1 MALTPEQFKKLSQFL
16 QNQIKELVI
25 GVNIESE
32 KDTQRMYMAIEKL
45 FDNIGASVQQEV
57 PKAIYED
64 YANGL
69 SNAQQ
74 QLIDT
79 GLITDTGAF
88 NVQNAIA
95 QEFVHTDAITSIVTD
110 TMQDLASAL
119 RTAKKYSKNNVD
131 IAINDVQEEIAK
143 GLMVGMTNKQM
154 SQRVAKKFGE
164 QGMTSFVTVDGKH
177 LPLDFY
183 AETVVRTK
191 TQTAYN
197 HSHLNRYAEDDI
209 KHVTVSGNI
218 PTCGE
223 CVRYRGHVFATEHGD
238 QFPYIN
244 LYTTFPKHPNCQCN
258 FRPYIID
265 FKSDEE
271 VKRDLEHS
279 KTFDETKDSR
289 TQAEK
294 ERYNTDQKAK
304 AKARRNGL
312 SYNKMRNRLGSD
324 GPQTFQEY
332 LQVKTNDKP
341 KYHEWVAQMKK
352 VYEPNKTRDETQ
364 STQEEHTSENN
375 VSDTNVQDEDKQ
387 ASDGDEEDAIYQM
400 NESVSKIDSEVAE
413 VMSDIFN
420 SEDIEVLPERDNFIR
435 ILNGMQKKIN
445 FTDSVSKHGHA
456 SHYDPNIKRVYLKPK
471 VMNGIKSGDNNNIPT
486 FAHEFA
492 HGIDDMFLQDIKK
505 QGKRDNGIEFNE
517 NANRLNHL
525 FKGLDLREIVSQE
538 LKYKALEGYLDLKD
552 FKDYQEN
559 NFADLDTDIDK
570 GFSDKIEQIKNKK
583 PGAEEVERTRRMT
596 MEKRMKTMIDENN
609 GTIRE
614 DLDNYRRYNAYS
626 DMLSSLDVN
635 AKSMLGHSRSYW
647 GDEEGT
653 RRRRG
658 TEVFAEISEIF
669 ASPKNY
675 KHIKEKLPNTLDAYL
690 KIIQEASR
698 YM

>member
-1 MALTPEQFKKLSQFL
+1 MALTPEQIKKLSQFL
-16 QNQIKELVI
+16 QNQVKELVS
-25 GVNIESE
+25 GVNIESD

-45 FDNIGASVQQEV
+45 FDNIGSSVQQEV
-57 PKAIYED
+57 PQTIYEQ

-74 QLIDT
+74 QLIDV
-79 GLITDTGAF
+79 GLITSNGAF

-110 TMQDLASAL
+110 TMQDLASAF
-119 RTAKKYSKNNVD
+119 RTAKQYSKKNVD
-131 IAINDVQEEIAK
+131 VAVKDVQEEIAK

-154 SQRVAKKFGE
+154 SQRVARKFGE

-209 KHVTVSGNI
+209 KHVTVTGNI

-223 CVRYRGHVFATEHGD
+223 CVRYRGHVFATERGD

-271 VKRDLEHS
+271 IKRDLEHS
-279 KTFDETKDSR
+279 KTFDESTDNR

-304 AKARRNGL
+304 AKARRNSL

-352 VYEPNKTRDETQ
+352 VYDPNKVSDETQ
-364 STQEEHTSENN
+364 STQEEHTSANN
-375 VSDTNVQDEDKQ
+375 VSDTNIQDDNKQ
-387 ASDGDEEDAIYQM
+387 AENDTQNATQ
-400 NESVSKIDSEVAE
+400 
-413 VMSDIFN
+413 
-420 SEDIEVLPERDNFIR
+420 
-435 ILNGMQKKIN
+435 
-445 FTDSVSKHGHA
+445 
-456 SHYDPNIKRVYLKPK
+456 
-471 VMNGIKSGDNNNIPT
+471 DNNSFEPIETLDELIDLAPT
-486 FAHEFA
+486 LLETF
-492 HGIDDMFLQDIKK
+492 
-505 QGKRDNGIEFNE
+505 DNTFGT
-517 NANRLNHL
+517 
-525 FKGLDLREIVSQE
+525 
-538 LKYKALEGYLDLKD
+538 
-552 FKDYQEN
+552 
-559 NFADLDTDIDK
+559 NFADAQKNELKFELDDFDKENEIPFNRKSQEVISEMFGYNELPQLITQDEFDKLDESNKLMRGLNDFGDTPASELIEQYKTGEHYIGRGIFGHGTYTAVMTEENKELVLSRYAKDNASNIMNMKFNDDANVISKKDLNKIKKEWEMDIKLSDLDTNTKDLLK
-570 GFSDKIEQIKNKK
+570 GI
-583 PGAEEVERTRRMT
+583 TR
-596 MEKRMKTMIDENN
+596 N
-609 GTIRE
+609 
-614 DLDNYRRYNAYS
+614 
-626 DMLSSLDVN
+626 SSNL
-635 AKSMLGHSRSYW
+635 AIMLGY
-647 GDEEGT
+647 DELYIEGQQYYVLLN
-653 RRRRG
+653 RG
-658 TEVFAEISEIF
+658 KVSVV
-669 ASPKNY
+669 N
-675 KHIKEKLPNTLDAYL
+675 D
-690 KIIQEASR
+690 
-698 YM
+698 

>member
-1 MALTPEQFKKLSQFL
+1 MALTPEQVKKLSQFL
-16 QNQIKELVI
+16 QNQVKELVS

-45 FDNIGASVQQEV
+45 FDNIGSSVQKEV
-57 PKAIYED
+57 PKTIYEQ

-110 TMQDLASAL
+110 TMQDLASAF
-119 RTAKKYSKNNVD
+119 RTAKKYSKKNVD
-131 IAINDVQEEIAK
+131 VAVKDVQDEVAK

-209 KHVTVSGNI
+209 KHVTVTGNI

-223 CVRYRGHVFATEHGD
+223 CVGYRGHVFATERGD

-265 FKSDEE
+265 FKSDDE

-279 KTFDETKDSR
+279 KTFDESKDSR
-289 TQAEK
+289 TQEEK

-304 AKARRNGL
+304 AKARRNSL

-352 VYEPNKTRDETQ
+352 VYDPNKVSDNTQ
-364 STQEEHTSENN
+364 STQEEHTSANN
-375 VSDTNVQDEDKQ
+375 VSDTNNQDDNKQAENDAQNGTQDDNSMKPIESLDELVDLAPTLLEKFDNRFGTNIADAPKNELRFEIADFDKENEIPFDRKSQEVTSEMFGYNDLPQSITQDEFDKLDESNKLIRGLADYGDTS
-387 ASDGDEEDAIYQM
+387 ASELIEQYKTGEHYIGHGIFGHGTYTAVMTEENKEVVLSRYAKDNASNIM
-400 NESVSKIDSEVAE
+400 N
-413 VMSDIFN
+413 M
-420 SEDIEVLPERDNFIR
+420 
-435 ILNGMQKKIN
+435 KIN
-445 FTDSVSKHGHA
+445 DDANVISKK
-456 SHYDPNIKRVYLKPK
+456 DLRKIKKEWE
-471 VMNGIKSGDNNNIPT
+471 M
-486 FAHEFA
+486 
-492 HGIDDMFLQDIKK
+492 DIK
-505 QGKRDNGIEFNE
+505 
-517 NANRLNHL
+517 L
-525 FKGLDLREIVSQE
+525 S
-538 LKYKALEGYLDLKD
+538 
-552 FKDYQEN
+552 
-559 NFADLDTDIDK
+559 
-570 GFSDKIEQIKNKK
+570 
-583 PGAEEVERTRRMT
+583 
-596 MEKRMKTMIDENN
+596 
-609 GTIRE
+609 
-614 DLDNYRRYNAYS
+614 DLDNNTKDLLKGITRN
-626 DMLSSLDVN
+626 SSNLAV
-635 AKSMLGHSRSYW
+635 MLGY
-647 GDEEGT
+647 DAVYIEGQQYYVLLN
-653 RRRRG
+653 RG
-658 TEVFAEISEIF
+658 KVSVV
-669 ASPKNY
+669 N
-675 KHIKEKLPNTLDAYL
+675 D
-690 KIIQEASR
+690 
-698 YM
+698 

>member
-1 MALTPEQFKKLSQFL
+1 MALTPEQVKKLSQFL
-16 QNQIKELVI
+16 QNQIKELVS
-25 GVNIESE
+25 GVNIESD

-45 FDNIGASVQQEV
+45 FDNIGSSVQQEV
-57 PKAIYED
+57 PQTIYEQ

-74 QLIDT
+74 QLIDV
-79 GLITDTGAF
+79 GLITSNGAF

-110 TMQDLASAL
+110 TMQDLASAF
-119 RTAKKYSKNNVD
+119 RTAKQYSKKNVD
-131 IAINDVQEEIAK
+131 VAVKDVQEEIAK

-154 SQRVAKKFGE
+154 SQRVARKFGE

-209 KHVTVSGNI
+209 KHVTVTGNI

-223 CVRYRGHVFATEHGD
+223 CVRYRGHVFATERGD

-265 FKSDEE
+265 FKSDDE

-279 KTFDETKDSR
+279 KTFDESTDNR

-304 AKARRNGL
+304 AKARRNSL

-352 VYEPNKTRDETQ
+352 VYDPNKTSDETQ
-364 STQEEHTSENN
+364 SAQEEHTSANN
-375 VSDTNVQDEDKQ
+375 VSDTNIQDDNKQ
-387 ASDGDEEDAIYQM
+387 AENDTQNATQ
-400 NESVSKIDSEVAE
+400 
-413 VMSDIFN
+413 
-420 SEDIEVLPERDNFIR
+420 
-435 ILNGMQKKIN
+435 
-445 FTDSVSKHGHA
+445 
-456 SHYDPNIKRVYLKPK
+456 
-471 VMNGIKSGDNNNIPT
+471 DNNSFEPIETLDELIDLVPT
-486 FAHEFA
+486 LSET
-492 HGIDDMFLQDIKK
+492 IDNTF
-505 QGKRDNGIEFNE
+505 GT
-517 NANRLNHL
+517 
-525 FKGLDLREIVSQE
+525 
-538 LKYKALEGYLDLKD
+538 
-552 FKDYQEN
+552 
-559 NFADLDTDIDK
+559 NFADAPKNELKFELDDFDK
-570 GFSDKIEQIKNKK
+570 ENKIPFDRKSQEVISEMFGYNELPQLITQDEFDKLDESNKLMRGLADFGDTSASELIEQYKTGEHYIGRGIFGHGTYTAVMTEENKEVVLSRYAKDNASNIMNMKINDDANVINKK
-583 PGAEEVERTRRMT
+583 DLNKIKKEWEMDI
-596 MEKRMKTMIDENN
+596 KLS
-609 GTIRE
+609 
-614 DLDNYRRYNAYS
+614 DLDNNTKDLLKGITRN
-626 DMLSSLDVN
+626 SSNLAV
-635 AKSMLGHSRSYW
+635 MLGY
-647 GDEEGT
+647 DVLFIEGQQYYVLLN
-653 RRRRG
+653 RG
-658 TEVFAEISEIF
+658 KVSVV
-669 ASPKNY
+669 N
-675 KHIKEKLPNTLDAYL
+675 D
-690 KIIQEASR
+690 
-698 YM
+698 

>member
-1 MALTPEQFKKLSQFL
+1 MALTPEQIKKLSQFL
-16 QNQIKELVI
+16 QNQVKELVS
-25 GVNIESE
+25 GVNIESD

-45 FDNIGASVQQEV
+45 FDNIGSSVQQEV
-57 PKAIYED
+57 PQTIYEQ

-74 QLIDT
+74 QLIDV
-79 GLITDTGAF
+79 GLITSNGAF

-95 QEFVHTDAITSIVTD
+95 QEYVHTDAITSIVTD
-110 TMQDLASAL
+110 TMQDLASAF
-119 RTAKKYSKNNVD
+119 RTAKQYSKKNVD
-131 IAINDVQEEIAK
+131 VAVKDVQNEISK

-209 KHVTVSGNI
+209 KHVTVTGNI

-223 CVRYRGHVFATEHGD
+223 CVRYRGHVFATERGD

-271 VKRDLEHS
+271 IKRDLEHS
-279 KTFDETKDSR
+279 KTFDESTDNR

-304 AKARRNGL
+304 AKARRNSL

-352 VYEPNKTRDETQ
+352 VYDPNKVSDETQ
-364 STQEEHTSENN
+364 STQEEHTSANN
-375 VSDTNVQDEDKQ
+375 VSDTNIQDDNKQ
-387 ASDGDEEDAIYQM
+387 AENDTQNATQ
-400 NESVSKIDSEVAE
+400 
-413 VMSDIFN
+413 
-420 SEDIEVLPERDNFIR
+420 
-435 ILNGMQKKIN
+435 
-445 FTDSVSKHGHA
+445 
-456 SHYDPNIKRVYLKPK
+456 
-471 VMNGIKSGDNNNIPT
+471 DNNSFEPIETLDELIDLAPT
-486 FAHEFA
+486 LLETF
-492 HGIDDMFLQDIKK
+492 
-505 QGKRDNGIEFNE
+505 DNTFGT
-517 NANRLNHL
+517 
-525 FKGLDLREIVSQE
+525 
-538 LKYKALEGYLDLKD
+538 
-552 FKDYQEN
+552 
-559 NFADLDTDIDK
+559 NFADAQKNELKFELDDFDKENEIPFNRKSQEVISEMFGYNELPQLITQDEFDKLDESNKLMRGLNDFGDTPASELIEQYKTGEHYIGRGIFGHGTYTAVMTEENKELVLSRYAKDNASNIMNMKFNDDANVISKKDLNKIKKEWEMDIKLSDLDTNTKDLLK
-570 GFSDKIEQIKNKK
+570 GI
-583 PGAEEVERTRRMT
+583 TR
-596 MEKRMKTMIDENN
+596 N
-609 GTIRE
+609 
-614 DLDNYRRYNAYS
+614 
-626 DMLSSLDVN
+626 SSNLAV
-635 AKSMLGHSRSYW
+635 MLGY
-647 GDEEGT
+647 DVLYIEGQQYYVLLN
-653 RRRRG
+653 RG
-658 TEVFAEISEIF
+658 KVSVV
-669 ASPKNY
+669 N
-675 KHIKEKLPNTLDAYL
+675 D
-690 KIIQEASR
+690 
-698 YM
+698 